1 MSWPP
6 IWPAASVP
14 RWPEPGARRV
24 HILAAGIVQGVGF
37 RPFLHRLAARLGLGG
52 WARNTP
58 AGVEMELEG
67 PPDAIEAFIRALRTE
82 PPPLAAVE
90 QLDVQPMATL
100 GETSFAIR
108 PSTAGSAATLA
119 APDLAPCP
127 ACLREMADPAGRRY
141 RYPFINCTDCGPRFS
156 ILRALPYDR
165 ANTSMA
171 GFAMCRDCAAEY
183 ADIRSRR
190 YHAQPNCCP
199 VCGPHVF
206 YLDQEGRA
214 VPGDPIALAQQA
226 LAAGRTVAVKGAGG
240 IHLACNARDEAAVLR
255 LRQRKH
261 RPEKPLAVLCRD
273 LDTVRQL
280 CILSDP
286 EAALL
291 QSPRRPIVLLQKRP
305 GTTGLACL
313 SENRRLGILLPY
325 TPLHVLLAD
334 GTAGGPAAL
343 VLTSANRP
351 GCPVMTDNAE
361 ALDGLAGIADGYLL
375 HDRPIV
381 NRCDDSLAAL
391 WQGREYFFR
400 RSRGY
405 APQPLTMPSDEADGI
420 LAFGAEQKA
429 GFAAGRN
436 RHVFL
441 SQHIGDLKNAE
452 TLDHYRT
459 ALETQLHLF
468 GITPRMLVCDLH
480 PDYFSTREAQSMA
493 AKRGLPLLQVQH
505 HWAHMA
511 ACMAD
516 NQLEGPAFG
525 IVWDGTGLGSDG
537 SIWGGEFLRGGYD
550 GFRRVGSIRPV
561 PLPGGDAAV
570 RQIGRIGLALAWDAG
585 VPAEVREALPL
596 LRALPGQTALLAMLE
611 KGIACP
617 GASSIGRLFDGVY
630 ALLSG
635 RVDAGYDGQAP
646 ALLESLACGEIPGR
660 DYPTAYGPEGEVRR
674 FDTRPLVA
682 AVCAD
687 IAAGVSPAAIARG
700 FMDALARMAR
710 EQCRALNPDR
720 LPVVLSG
727 GVFLNQY
734 LLRAAT
740 RLLEGDG
747 YTIFSHHRVSASD
760 EGLALGQLALAA
772 RARQTE

>member
-1 MSWPP
+1 
-6 IWPAASVP
+6 
-14 RWPEPGARRV
+14 
-24 HILAAGIVQGVGF
+24 
-37 RPFLHRLAARLGLGG
+37 
-52 WARNTP
+52 
-58 AGVEMELEG
+58 
-67 PPDAIEAFIRALRTE
+67 
-82 PPPLAAVE
+82 
-90 QLDVQPMATL
+90 
-100 GETSFAIR
+100 
-108 PSTAGSAATLA
+108 
-119 APDLAPCP
+119 
-127 ACLREMADPAGRRY
+127 
-141 RYPFINCTDCGPRFS
+141 
-156 ILRALPYDR
+156 
-165 ANTSMA
+165 
-171 GFAMCRDCAAEY
+171 
-183 ADIRSRR
+183 
-190 YHAQPNCCP
+190 
-199 VCGPHVF
+199 
-206 YLDQEGRA
+206 
-214 VPGDPIALAQQA
+214 
-226 LAAGRTVAVKGAGG
+226 
-240 IHLACNARDEAAVLR
+240 
-255 LRQRKH
+255 
-261 RPEKPLAVLCRD
+261 
-273 LDTVRQL
+273 
-280 CILSDP
+280 
-286 EAALL
+286 
-291 QSPRRPIVLLQKRP
+291 
-305 GTTGLACL
+305 
-313 SENRRLGILLPY
+313 
-325 TPLHVLLAD
+325 
-334 GTAGGPAAL
+334 
-343 VLTSANRP
+343 
-351 GCPVMTDNAE
+351 
-361 ALDGLAGIADGYLL
+361 
-375 HDRPIV
+375 
-381 NRCDDSLAAL
+381 
-391 WQGREYFFR
+391 
-400 RSRGY
+400 
-405 APQPLTMPSDEADGI
+405 
-420 LAFGAEQKA
+420 
-429 GFAAGRN
+429 
-436 RHVFL
+436 
-441 SQHIGDLKNAE
+441 
-452 TLDHYRT
+452 
-459 ALETQLHLF
+459 
-468 GITPRMLVCDLH
+468 MLVCDLH

-550 GFRRVGSIRPV
+550 GFRRAGSIRPV

-747 YTIFSHHRVSASD
+747 YAVFSHHRVSASD